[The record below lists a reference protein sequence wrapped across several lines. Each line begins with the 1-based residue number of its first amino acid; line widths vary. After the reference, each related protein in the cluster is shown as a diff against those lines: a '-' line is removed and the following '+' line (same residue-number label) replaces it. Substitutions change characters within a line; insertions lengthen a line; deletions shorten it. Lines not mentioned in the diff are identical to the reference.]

1 MNRILI
7 IGATGFVG
15 KATLRALLESNAGEI
30 HAVYN
35 KTQPETDEAVSWHK
49 VNVLNHQE
57 TETLIR
63 KISPTHI
70 VQLAWCAEHGTYWK
84 DHANLDWQ
92 QANVHIARCFKKY
105 GGKRC
110 LFLGTSAE
118 YEWAGNDPL
127 NEFKSPLKPQGL
139 YGGAKL
145 GLYWTLARFFEQE
158 GISWIWARLFNPFG
172 PGEDMRRLI
181 PKICLRLLNGE
192 TISFDAGLSQ
202 RDFLYVND
210 VGNAL
215 VKALLSETTGAVNIG
230 SGQALR
236 IRDVIS
242 QIAANYGCP
251 ERVSFD
257 STDNAANLPDAV
269 VADVSR
275 LVEECGWQP
284 EKNFTERL
292 IETCEWWKI
301 KQKQIKKI

>member
-15 KATLRALLESNAGEI
+15 KATLKALLESNAGEI

-35 KTQPETDEAVSWHK
+35 KTEPEAVEAVTWHR
-49 VNVLNHQE
+49 VNVLNNQE

-63 KISPTHI
+63 NISPTHI
-70 VQLAWCAEHGTYWK
+70 VQLAWCAEHGSYWK
-84 DHANLDWQ
+84 DHANLDWL
-92 QANVHIARCFKKY
+92 QANIHIARCFKKY

-118 YEWAGNDPL
+118 YEWAGNDLL
-127 NEFKSPLKPQGL
+127 NEFKSPLKPLGL

-158 GISWIWARLFNPFG
+158 GVSWTWGRLFNPFG
-172 PGEDMRRLI
+172 PGEDQRRLI

-202 RDFLYVND
+202 RDFLYVDD

-215 VKALLSETTGAVNIG
+215 VKTLFSEITGAVNIG
-230 SGQALR
+230 SGKALR
-236 IRDVIS
+236 IRDVIAE
-242 QIAANYGCP
+242 IAANYGCSD
-251 ERVSFD
+251 RVSFD
-257 STDNAANLPDAV
+257 STNIADNLPDVV
-269 VADVSR
+269 VADISR
-275 LVEECGWQP
+275 LVEECSWQP

-292 IETCEWWKI
+292 KETCEWWKI
-301 KQKQIKKI
+301 KTTQIKKI